1 MKKGRS
7 LSFLVWERQWSRRH
21 AIYLY
26 QTWKVNIILDAKRM
40 LKLPGAILVSGMLIL
55 LFLLTVGL
63 LTLAG
68 AEVMGDTSSQIIP
81 AYVTAP
87 AAGQG
92 QTIFEEKCQS
102 CHTIGGGRTVGP
114 DLEGITEWRDR
125 DWLIGFITA
134 PEQVIAEGDPIAN
147 QLVEEYGIPMPNM
160 GVSES
165 AADAVLAYI
174 EEQSGEAIQQPPE
187 NGTPTAEP
195 GGEEPA
201 GPAPTGY
208 ASVGKDIF
216 LGKTSLENGGAACIS
231 CHNISGIG
239 NLGGGTVGKD
249 LTSASAGFGEQGLT
263 SILKTAPFPV
273 MKEIYTEKPLTEEE
287 IAHLVAFMQVAE
299 QSGEKLTPTQSV
311 HIFIVSG
318 ILGFLLILGILQ
330 FAWRRRLTGV
340 RQRLVNE
347 ASPVLPIPVGP
358 RKIKLP
364 MATWRKRLAG
374 VRQRLVKGGS
384 K

>member
-1 MKKGRS
+1 M
-7 LSFLVWERQWSRRH
+7 
-21 AIYLY
+21 
-26 QTWKVNIILDAKRM
+26 NAKRV
-40 LKLPGAILVSGMLIL
+40 LKSPGAILASGLLIL
-55 LFLLTVGL
+55 ALLLTIGL

-68 AEVMGDTSSQIIP
+68 AEVRGDTSSQITP

-114 DLEGITEWRDR
+114 DLEGITEQRDR

-147 QLVEEYGIPMPNM
+147 QLVEEYGFPMPNM
-160 GVSES
+160 GVSEL
-165 AADAVLAYI
+165 AAEAVLAYI
-174 EEQSGEAIQQPPE
+174 EEQSGGVPQLPPE
-187 NGTPTAEP
+187 KVAPPAEP
-195 GGEEPA
+195 GEEEPA

-216 LGKTSLENGGAACIS
+216 LGKTPLENGGAACIS

-249 LTSASAGFGEQGLT
+249 LTPAYADFGERGLT
-263 SILKTAPFPV
+263 SILKTAPFPM

-287 IAHLVAFMQVAE
+287 IAHLVAFTQEAE
-299 QSGEKLTPTQSV
+299 RSGEKPSPAQSL

-330 FAWRRRLTGV
+330 FFWRRRLTGV
-340 RQRLVNE
+340 RQRLV
-347 ASPVLPIPVGP
+347 
-358 RKIKLP
+358 
-364 MATWRKRLAG
+364 
-374 VRQRLVKGGS
+374 KGGL